1 MDIFV
6 KKDISHYNRALQKN
20 ITTRKQYKDEMQ
32 RQGMVSQ
39 EKGDYLAKK
48 AEQAKQQPYNVSKDT
63 MGFLMHMKSKS
74 KNGKITPRG
83 NEIKFM
89 KKMGVNFKRPDD
101 KGTQGGMYS
110 E

>member
-1 MDIFV
+1 MEVIV
-6 KKDISHYNRALQKN
+6 KKDISHYNRALQKK
-20 ITTRKQYKDEMQ
+20 ITNRYQYSDEMK

-39 EKGDYLAKK
+39 EKGDYLAKR
-48 AEQAKQQPYNVSKDT
+48 AEESKKQPYKVSKDT
-63 MGFLMHMKSKS
+63 MGFLMHMKAKS

-83 NEIKFM
+83 NEIKYM
-89 KKMGVNFKRPDD
+89 QKMGVNFKRPED